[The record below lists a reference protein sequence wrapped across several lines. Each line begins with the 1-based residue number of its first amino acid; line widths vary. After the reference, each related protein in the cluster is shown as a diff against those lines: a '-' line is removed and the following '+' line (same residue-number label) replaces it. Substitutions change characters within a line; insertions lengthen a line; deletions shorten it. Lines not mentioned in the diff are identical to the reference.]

1 MASAERLKRN
11 RDFSR
16 VYRLGF
22 YKSGNWIGL
31 HAYRRR
37 GISSGYPSRVG
48 FTVNRVIR
56 GAVRRNRAKRLLR
69 ESFRLSQVETGA
81 GYDLILSTRWG
92 PSGEPLFGALLE
104 ETERLLVKAGV
115 GRPRMNGGERQEQ
128 DTV

>member
-22 YKSGNWIGL
+22 YQSGNWIGL

-37 GISSGYPSRVG
+37 GLSSKDPSRIG

-56 GAVRRNRAKRLLR
+56 GSVNRNRAKRLLR
-69 ESFRLSQVETGA
+69 ESFRLSQVETGT
-81 GYDLILSTRWG
+81 GYDLILTTRWD
-92 PSGEPLFGALLE
+92 PAREPLFSNLLAD
-104 ETERLLVKAGV
+104 TEQVLVKAGV
-115 GRPRMNGGERQEQ
+115 GSPLVDDGERQKQESI
-128 DTV
+128 